1 MIIYKEIA
9 PLQHKLQK
17 LRNNGKRIGFVPTMG
32 ALHDGH
38 LSLIKECKRSVDT
51 TVCSIFINP
60 TQFNEKKDFE
70 KYPVT
75 IENDIYLLEKI
86 KNEILFTPSVEE
98 IYPEGL
104 KFTSSYNLGYL
115 ETLLEGY
122 YRPVHFQGV
131 CRVMHKLLSIIQPD
145 DLFMGQK
152 DYQQCMVIKKLIESY
167 NLKAHL
173 HVVPTQRED
182 SGLALSSRN
191 LLLSD
196 TGKQKASAIYKSLNF
211 IKSNLLRTTLQ
222 RLKDEAKSML
232 LNAGFEKIDYV
243 EICDANT
250 LMPLTE
256 YNNKTKIV
264 ALAAAFIE
272 GVRLID
278 NLILN

>member
-1 MIIYKEIA
+1 MIIYKEIP
-9 PLQHKLQK
+9 PLQHKLHS

-38 LSLIKECKRSVDT
+38 LSLIKECKQSVDT
-51 TVCSIFINP
+51 TVCSIFVNP

-104 KFTSSYNLGYL
+104 KFASSYDLGYL

-131 CRVMHKLLSIIQPD
+131 CRVMHKLLGIIQPD

-167 NLKAHL
+167 DLKVHL
-173 HVVPTQRED
+173 HIVPTQREP
-182 SGLALSSRN
+182 SGLAMSSRN
-191 LLLSD
+191 LLLSEI
-196 TGKQKASAIYKSLNF
+196 GKQKASALYKALNF
-211 IKSNLLRTTLQ
+211 IKGNLSHLTLQ
-222 RLKDEAKSML
+222 RLKDEARSML

-250 LMPLTE
+250 LTPLTE
-256 YNNKTKIV
+256 YNDQIKTV
-264 ALAAAFIE
+264 ALTAAFIE